1 MIHGFIKAASIIGAV
16 LAIFP
21 DAVLAEEFAKKG
33 TTSYTTRYV
42 FNPMGYEI
50 TPGVGKVVPML
61 LVGTTTN
68 TKGEAAFDKMK
79 ARCFAIKVEA
89 GEKSYFD
96 GSCTMTDDD
105 GDKVFSTFDSR
116 ILDKTQPD
124 MDCGT
129 HSIIGG
135 TGKYKGITGS
145 EAFDCIFKKENKEME
160 PFAAYIVDTPHN
172 VAWEIK

>member
-1 MIHGFIKAASIIGAV
+1 MIQEFVKFATIFGAG
-16 LAIFP
+16 LAI
-21 DAVLAEEFAKKG
+21 ASGVVLGDDLAKKG
-33 TTSYTTRYV
+33 STSYTTRYV

-50 TPGVGKVVPML
+50 TPGVGKVMPLL

-89 GEKSYFD
+89 GAKTYFD
-96 GSCTMTDDD
+96 GACTMTDED
-105 GDKVFSTFDSR
+105 GDKVFSSFDSR
-116 ILDKTQPD
+116 QLDKTQPA

-135 TGKYKGITGS
+135 TGKYKGITGT
-145 EAFDCIFKKENKEME
+145 EAFGCIFKKDTPEGE

-172 VAWEIK
+172 VTWEIK